1 MNPSPEWTSEFQ
13 ECVASICAL
22 QRAGARQPSDY
33 KAWMTAA
40 FSRGVPAS
48 AHPGTENR
56 MIRQAQPAAA
66 AAFLAATLAASFAAG
81 AADPRP
87 EVERAPA
94 KPQPV
99 GALHSLRTI
108 PEACV
113 RLQGRFTGDAA
124 DPYRFEAV
132 RTSPGCQPRA
142 LVLDAAK
149 AKPSTASG
157 WILNDRISV
166 PEAGCP
172 GLQAV
177 ATVWRRP
184 AAGAPPALD
193 AQGRSRVYLKQAVS
207 DAKAGKLAALPAYAI
222 ATDIAGKPC
231 R

>member
-1 MNPSPEWTSEFQ
+1 M
-13 ECVASICAL
+13 
-22 QRAGARQPSDY
+22 ARQAS
-33 KAWMTAA
+33 
-40 FSRGVPAS
+40 FRQVPL
-48 AHPGTENR
+48 
-56 MIRQAQPAAA
+56 PAAA
-66 AAFLAATLAASFAAG
+66 LLAAALAASFAAG
-81 AADPRP
+81 ATDPRP
-87 EVERAPA
+87 EVQRAPA
-94 KPQPV
+94 KPQAV
-99 GALHSLRTI
+99 GALHALRTI

-124 DPYRFEAV
+124 APYKFEAV
-132 RTSPGCQPRA
+132 RTSPACQPRA
-142 LVLDAAK
+142 LVQDAAK
-149 AKPSTASG
+149 AKPSAASG

-222 ATDIAGKPC
+222 ATAVEGKPC
-231 R
+231 G